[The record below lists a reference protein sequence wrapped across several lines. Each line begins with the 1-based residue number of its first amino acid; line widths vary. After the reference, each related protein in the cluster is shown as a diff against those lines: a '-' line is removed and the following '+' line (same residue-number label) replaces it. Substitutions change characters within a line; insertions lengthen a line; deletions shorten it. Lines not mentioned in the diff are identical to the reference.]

1 MPVTLVLGSQWG
13 DEGKG
18 KLVDILASSA
28 SLVARAAGGNNAGH
42 TIVVSGVTYDFHI
55 LPSGLIN
62 PSCKVNLIGTGCVV
76 HIPSF
81 FKELDALEQKGLQG
95 VRERILISDRA
106 QICFDLHQVV
116 DAISEDRYK
125 QGKTPKDMIGT
136 TRKGIGPCYS
146 DKVARKGVPFWMLV
160 SNEGEGVEGRVPRW
174 EKRLREL
181 YDGYKSTYGAEA
193 LGNYDVSAEISRLQ
207 SLREELRRYVVQQT
221 PLLASAVGIKGA
233 SLPST
238 NGSGINTTDS
248 ASAGM
253 NILIEGANALLL
265 DIDHGTYPYV
275 TSSNTGLGGVFTGL
289 AGLSPS
295 ALAAP
300 GSNIVG
306 VVKAYTTRV
315 GSGPF
320 PSELD
325 AAIKPQ
331 DAEFGERLQRVGREF
346 GVTTGRKRRCGW
358 FDLVLVKYSAQINTY
373 TLLNLTKLDVLDDFE
388 EIRVATA
395 YKVDGQEVTEFPA
408 DLDLLER
415 AEMVYKTFPGWREKT
430 TGVQK
435 WEQLPQKAREYV
447 EFIEREVGIKVRW
460 IGTGPG
466 REDMIVR

>member
-42 TIVVSGVTYDFHI
+42 TIVVNGVTYDFHI

-81 FKELDALEQKGLQG
+81 FKELAALEEKGLQG

-106 QICFDLHQVV
+106 QICFDLHTVV
-116 DAISEDRYK
+116 DGISEDRYK
-125 QGKTPKDMIGT
+125 SGATPKDMIGT

-160 SNEGEGVEGRVPRW
+160 NNAQPPRW

-181 YDGYKSTYGAEA
+181 YEGYKSTYGEA
-193 LGNYDVSAEISRLQ
+193 ALSHYSVDEEIAKLN
-207 SLREELRRYVVQQT
+207 SLRDELQQYVVKQT
-221 PLLASAVGIKGA
+221 PLLASAVGVAGA

-238 NGSGINTTDS
+238 NGSGVNPTDS

-289 AGLSPS
+289 AGLSPT

-300 GSNIVG
+300 GSSIVG

-325 AAIKPQ
+325 AAISPT
-331 DAEFGERLQRVGREF
+331 DADYGERLQRVGREF

-373 TLLNLTKLDVLDDFE
+373 TVLNLTKLDVLDDFE

-395 YKVDGQEVTEFPA
+395 YKVDGVEVSDFPA
-408 DLDLLER
+408 DLDELEK
-415 AEMVYKTFPGWREKT
+415 AEMVYKTFPGWQTKT
-430 TGVQK
+430 TGVNR
-435 WEQLPQKAREYV
+435 WEDLPERAKEYV
-447 EFIEREVGIKVRW
+447 DFIEKEVGVRIRW
-460 IGTGPG
+460 IGTGPR